1 METRTKDKNSEAIL
15 KLYKNCRELLL
26 FQMEHF
32 RFDLQNEFRAENP
45 TEKKVLNEIDE
56 TMKSISVD
64 IFLLS
69 EFLTDVQNA
78 ESEEELFN
86 ALKCYNTPV
95 FNKN

>member
-1 METRTKDKNSEAIL
+1 METRIKDKNIIAL
-15 KLYKNCRELLL
+15 LNLQKNCRELLL
-26 FQMEHF
+26 LQMEHF
-32 RFDLQNEFRAENP
+32 RFDLQNDFRPVNEI
-45 TEKKVLNEIDE
+45 EKKVLNEIDE
-56 TMKSISVD
+56 TMKSITVD

-69 EFLTDVQNA
+69 GFLTDVQNC